1 VAPVVRGIVNE
12 PAQLNLFEAVEDDH
26 EPEDWEAWFRSL
38 PKVPPPV
45 GLGPQDP
52 PVEEAA

>member
-1 VAPVVRGIVNE
+1 MD
-12 PAQLNLFEAVEDDH
+12 EAVQLSLFDDVED
-26 EPEDWEAWFRSL
+26 ESLDWDAWFRSL

-52 PVEEAA
+52 PLEEAA